1 MLDMKNM
8 QQRKMIEANTAAARL
23 KEEEEKYKIKFAEN
37 QEQFEYMGSKRFTNP
52 EEELRKMFSGQLK
65 EEEMSR
71 CFKPKRLMKT
81 I

>member
-23 KEEEEKYKIKFAEN
+23 KEEEEKW
-37 QEQFEYMGSKRFTNP
+37 FTNP